1 MKKILLA
8 TAAAAVISTSSAYA
22 AEGDFYVKA
31 NAGWSNLL
39 KNKTK
44 EIKEIKSLG
53 TLKTKTSNTAF
64 FGVGVGYNIMDNARV
79 DLTFDHFFNAQ
90 QKGSI
95 NKTVNLEGVDVDVA
109 GGFKVKNEIN
119 TLLLNGYVD
128 IFDVSVAKIFVGA
141 GVGASHVKSK
151 FSASGELS
159 VGGVT
164 HPYNESKKIKGK
176 MNFAYALH
184 VGAGVEVAPGVY
196 GELAYS
202 FRDLGKTKVLKD
214 NLRTHNVAAGVRFNL

>member
-22 AEGDFYVKA
+22 AEGDYYVKA
-31 NAGWSNLL
+31 NAGWSKPLEV
-39 KNKTK
+39 KTK
-44 EIKEIKSLG
+44 EIENFGK
-53 TLKTKTSNTAF
+53 LKGKPSNAAF

-79 DLTFDHFFNAQ
+79 DLTFDHFFNAEH
-90 QKGSI
+90 KSSTKYP
-95 NKTVNLEGVDVDVA
+95 NKSELKSKYKHD
-109 GGFKVKNEIN
+109 IN
-119 TLLLNGYVD
+119 TLMLNGYVD